1 MIQRGGQAGPSRL
14 AACLPSRLPARHQ
27 LGGTSGPDGGFFF
40 LCLGGPEALALG
52 DPLTFLT
59 LSHGSESPSREG
71 LLTLPPRDPS
81 LPCVPLSGHTH
92 AESCVKLPC
101 LLLARAVLRAPGGVE
116 NPSTLSKTQGW
127 LQKPAGVGVGQG
139 VGQVERETGHQ
150 SQTPRDGATP
160 GGRWGGDGGP
170 VQPGE
175 GAPAH
180 CGEAWLILAAAAR
193 TGLSW
198 QCPAQPCGETG
209 FPGETGVQCLSLRFC
224 RVSDPR
230 LCL

>member
-1 MIQRGGQAGPSRL
+1 MVQKAPLGRGCSPFLPGTPPSPVSPRL
-14 AACLPSRLPARHQ
+14 ATRMLSRASSCPVCFW
-27 LGGTSGPDGGFFF
+27 LGRS
-40 LCLGGPEALALG
+40 
-52 DPLTFLT
+52 
-59 LSHGSESPSREG
+59 SE
-71 LLTLPPRDPS
+71 PR
-81 LPCVPLSGHTH
+81 G
-92 AESCVKLPC
+92 
-101 LLLARAVLRAPGGVE
+101 VLRAPGGCGKSIHPEQDPGVASE
-116 NPSTLSKTQGW
+116 TCWCGGG
-127 LQKPAGVGVGQG
+127 AGSWAGG
-139 VGQVERETGHQ
+139 ETGHQ

-180 CGEAWLILAAAAR
+180 CGEAWLILAVAAR

-209 FPGETGVQCLSLRFC
+209 FPGETSVQCLSLRFC